1 MLVEHLCA
9 NYINTQF
16 SKIKVGTIF
25 VLELQIR
32 LFKHTKVT
40 QIVLYN

>member
-1 MLVEHLCA
+1 MLVEHLYA
-9 NYINTQF
+9 NYVNTQF

-32 LFKHTKVT
+32 IFKHTKVT
-40 QIVLYN
+40 QIAHYN